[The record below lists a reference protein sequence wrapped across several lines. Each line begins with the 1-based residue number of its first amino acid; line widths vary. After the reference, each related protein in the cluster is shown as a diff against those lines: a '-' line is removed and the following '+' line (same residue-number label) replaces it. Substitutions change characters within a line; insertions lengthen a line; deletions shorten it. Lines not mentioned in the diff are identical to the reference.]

1 MRLPGPRRRPPYKL
15 ISLLLQYPS
24 EELLEQRSEL
34 AQAVAELPASRPK
47 DAVERFFAHF
57 ESRPPLDLQQEY
69 VKTFDLQKRS
79 SLYLTFYTEG
89 DTRKRGMAL
98 LRLKRIYSAVGLPI
112 GGRELPDYL
121 PAMLEFAELA
131 PAGLGDHLLIECRTG
146 IELLRMH
153 LQDVKS
159 PYVHLLEAV
168 SIGLPRLRLADLEAV
183 KRLVKEGPPHEEVGL
198 QPFAPPEVMPAM
210 EARR

>member
-1 MRLPGPRRRPPYKL
+1 MRLPTTRRRPPYKL

-24 EELLEQRSEL
+24 EELLEQRAEL
-34 AQAVAELPASRPK
+34 AQAIAELPTGRAK
-47 DAVERFFAHF
+47 DGVERFFAHF
-57 ESRPPLDLQQEY
+57 ESSPPLDLQQEY

-79 SLYLTFYTEG
+79 SLYLTFYTDG

-98 LRLKRIYSAVGLPI
+98 LRLKRIYSAVGLPL

-121 PAMLEFAELA
+121 PAMLEFADLA
-131 PAGLGDHLLIECRTG
+131 PDGLGDHILAEHRTAL
-146 IELLRMH
+146 EVLRMH
-153 LQDVKS
+153 LKEVKS
-159 PYVHLLEAV
+159 PYVDLLEVV
-168 SIGLPRLRLADLEAV
+168 SFCLPRLHLADLETV
-183 KRLVKEGPPHEEVGL
+183 KRLVKEGPPHEEGGL